1 MDLPQNKYV
10 RLSGLAI
17 LLFLAGSCNTNT
29 YMGRWM
35 TWRSSDVGDF
45 EKFPSYPFHA
55 SPDPFR
61 YVYLPDA
68 QLSNLPVPESK
79 GRNKPLDILLRE
91 TETTAFLVIRRDTLL
106 YEQYF
111 NGYTRESVNTS
122 FSVAKSITSLLVGCA
137 LGDGLVSH
145 TGQVVTDY
153 LPGCPQF
160 SHVTLADLLDMR
172 SGIQFKDHDMPWGD
186 KPKAYYDPD
195 LRGRI
200 QELEMSYTPG
210 TRFQYN
216 SYNPIIAGMVLE
228 KASGKSPARYFEERV
243 WDRMGMEFSGSW
255 SLDSEASGMTKMES
269 GLNLRAID
277 FVKFGSLV
285 LHRGRW
291 NGSQIIPESWILDIM
306 DCPSVNQVSEFGSD
320 VHYEKFWWLFRNET
334 RGTYILSGWGHLG
347 QYLYIFPDSKVII
360 ARMGKSTGSVD
371 SWKAIFTEVENF
383 VAR

>member
-1 MDLPQNKYV
+1 
-10 RLSGLAI
+10 
-17 LLFLAGSCNTNT
+17 
-29 YMGRWM
+29 M

-45 EKFPSYPFHA
+45 EKFPSHPFRA
-55 SPDPFR
+55 SPEPSR
-61 YVYLPDA
+61 YVHFTGTSLF
-68 QLSNLPVPESK
+68 NLPVPEKK

-91 TETTAFLVIRRDTLL
+91 TETTAFLVVRRDTLL

-111 NGYTRESVNTS
+111 NGYTRESMNTS

-137 LGDGLVSH
+137 LADGLVNH

-153 LPGCPQF
+153 LPDAKQF
-160 SHVTLADLLDMR
+160 SQVTLTDLLDMR

-291 NGSQIIPESWILDIM
+291 NGSQIIPESWILDMM
-306 DCPSVNQVSEFGSD
+306 DCPPANQVPEFGSD
-320 VHYEKFWWLFRNET
+320 VYYEKFWWVFRNES

-347 QYLYIFPDSKVII
+347 QYLYIFPDSEVII
-360 ARMGKSTGSVD
+360 ARMGKSTGNVD
-371 SWKAIFTEVENF
+371 SWKAIFTEVERF
-383 VAR
+383 ISR